1 MAILWI
7 DDDNLLKFYIQEVK
21 KYTEDEKVI
30 ELFTQLYKKYVYGL
44 GNTDEIDFEDI
55 PKMVEREYTKRYIV
69 IGRNDPEYEQI
80 KSIVKEEEKKE
91 HNPYRGLII
100 LPTGRYKNRCVECH
114 TADYELFLIDSEI
127 DFKRF

>member
-30 ELFTQLYKKYVYGL
+30 ELFTQLYKEYIYGL

-55 PKMVEREYTKRYIV
+55 PKMVEREYTKRYVV

-80 KSIVKEEEKKE
+80 KSVVKEEED
-91 HNPYRGLII
+91 NPRPHQVII
-100 LPTGRYKNRCVECH
+100 LPTGRYKNRCVACH
-114 TADYELFLIDSEI
+114 TTDYELFLINSEI
-127 DFKRF
+127 DFKKF